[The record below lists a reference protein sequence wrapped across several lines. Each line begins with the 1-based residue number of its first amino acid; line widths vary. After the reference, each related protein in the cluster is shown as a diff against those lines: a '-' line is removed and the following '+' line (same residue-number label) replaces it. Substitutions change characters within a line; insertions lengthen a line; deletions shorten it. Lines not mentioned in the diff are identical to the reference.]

1 MTKATTLSQPF
12 YKIRPPT
19 LSSQLP
25 SVQIMSA
32 DILPTSI
39 PLDASKYFSSALEP
53 SLKNLIY
60 DTMTPTPN
68 GTLPPDLERA
78 TIASNGVL
86 AEKHQWLQP
95 SVDDFR
101 NSRQKE
107 ETPPEELSDSQDA
120 EGEIPPMTTAR
131 SATGYARKKRIL
143 LLGSG
148 MVAAPAVDF
157 IAQRTDVELLVG
169 MCNTIQW

>member
-25 SVQIMSA
+25 SVQIMSV

-53 SLKNLIY
+53 YLKNLIDY
-60 DTMTPTPN
+60 SLMPTAD
-68 GTLPPDLERA
+68 GSLPPDLERA

-86 AEKHQWLQP
+86 AEKHQWLQA
-95 SVDDFR
+95 SVDEFQ
-101 NSRQKE
+101 NSKQKE
-107 ETPPEELSDSQDA
+107 ETPPEELWSDSQDA
-120 EGEIPPMTTAR
+120 EDETPPVAT
-131 SATGYARKKRIL
+131 ATGHTRKKRIL

-157 IAQRTDVELLVG
+157 IAQRTDVELLIG